1 MNIDLEKNGEIQGSR
16 LQITE
21 SMKKN
26 LLEATKWIK
35 FMNVIG
41 SVGIVIMAF
50 VGLVTFFWGLRDS
63 YGNGEKIYIGLIY
76 VAISAVYYPLL
87 KKAFTFVKQARNAC
101 QNDDELELEGMFD
114 SLRYVSRYSG
124 IICAVV
130 LGIYALVIIAIII
143 EAIIG

>member
-1 MNIDLEKNGEIQGSR
+1 MSIDVEKNGEIQGSR

-41 SVGIVIMAF
+41 SVGIVIMALT
-50 VGLVTFFWGLRDS
+50 GLVTFFLGLRDS
-63 YGNGEKIYIGLIY
+63 NSEEIYAGLIY

-87 KKAFTFVKQARNAC
+87 KKAFTFVKQARNVC

-130 LGIYALVIIAIII
+130 LGIYALAIIAIII
-143 EAIIG
+143 GAVIG

>member
-1 MNIDLEKNGEIQGSR
+1 MGIDLEKNGENQGSR

-35 FMNVIG
+35 FMNIIG
-41 SVGIVIMAF
+41 CVSVGILAF
-50 VGLVTFFWGLRDS
+50 VGLITFFWGLRDS
-63 YGNGEKIYIGLIY
+63 YSNGEKIYIGLIY
-76 VAISAVYYPLL
+76 VAISAVYYPVL
-87 KKAFTFVKQARNAC
+87 KKVFAFVKQARNAC
-101 QNDDELELEGMFD
+101 RNDDEEELEGMFG

-130 LGIYALVIIAIII
+130 LGVYVLAIIAFV
-143 EAIIG
+143 IGSVVR